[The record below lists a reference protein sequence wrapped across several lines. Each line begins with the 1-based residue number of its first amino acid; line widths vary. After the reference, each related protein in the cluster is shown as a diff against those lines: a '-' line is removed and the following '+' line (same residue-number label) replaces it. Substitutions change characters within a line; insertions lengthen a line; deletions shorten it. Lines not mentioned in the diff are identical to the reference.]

1 MSHPTP
7 APLFV
12 HTLVLGSGAAGLNAA
27 LQLHRRGIDDV
38 LLLTESLD
46 GGTSINTGSDKQTY
60 YKLGLYG
67 DEADSPGDLAATLFA
82 GGSVDGD
89 IALTEAALS
98 ARAFYNLLEL
108 GVPFPQDA
116 FGQFP
121 GYKTDHDPRQRA
133 SSIGPYTSRE
143 MCRKLIDEL
152 RRIDCPIRENRIAVR
167 LIVLSGATE
176 TTVSTPME
184 RRIAGVICIDTDKP
198 LDSCLEVYLCEN
210 LVFATGG
217 PGGLYQRSVYPAVHL
232 GGIGLALEVG
242 ITAQNLSES
251 QFGLASVPFRWNVSG
266 TYMQVLPRLIST
278 AEDGRSESREFL
290 EGHFDSREAMLE
302 AVFLKGYHWPFDV
315 RKIAGSSLIDL
326 LVHRETV
333 ERGRRVFLDYRT
345 NTPELDFAALP
356 EVVRDYLGKS
366 NALFGTPF
374 ERLCRMNPL
383 AAELYKNHDIDL
395 AIEPLEIALCVQ
407 HNNGGLA
414 VNRWWESVNTRH
426 FFAVGE
432 TAGTHGLA
440 RPGGSALNAGQ
451 VGGFR
456 IAEFVAA
463 KYRDWTL
470 DRAAAA
476 AAAVRATAAL
486 GGRFSANWPTERSA
500 LQKRMSD
507 FGAAIVSQAGLDQ
520 VVQEA
525 WDQYRDCLQGRET
538 APSVGDWA
546 ESLRTDVLCLAHA
559 VYLESIATSVR
570 SGVGSRGSRLIIDPR
585 GEPISG
591 KLPDD
596 WRFVPEDETFRER
609 ILETNYLSGEGT
621 RHSFRP
627 RRPIPKSEAWFETA
641 WAAFREGKIFEQD

>member
-1 MSHPTP
+1 MIPLPIP
-7 APLFV
+7 APIFV

-27 LQLHRRGIDDV
+27 LQLKRRGIDDV

-67 DEADSPGDLAATLFA
+67 NEADSPGDLAATLFA

-121 GYKTDHDPRQRA
+121 GYKTDHDLRQRA
-133 SSIGPYTSRE
+133 TSIGPYTSRE

-167 LIVLSGATE
+167 LIVLSRQAAT
-176 TTVSTPME
+176 E

-198 LDSCLEVYLCEN
+198 LDFCLEVYLCEN

-232 GGIGLALEVG
+232 GGIGLALEAG
-242 ITAQNLSES
+242 ITAQNLPES
-251 QFGLASVPFRWNVSG
+251 QFGLASVAFRWNVSG

-278 AEDGRSESREFL
+278 AEDGRSDSREFL
-290 EGHFDSREAMLE
+290 QEFLGGHFDSREAILE
-302 AVFLKGYHWPFDV
+302 AVFLKGYHWPFDT

-345 NTPELDFAALP
+345 NTPGLDFATLP
-356 EVVRDYLGKS
+356 EVVRGYLGKS
-366 NALFGTPF
+366 DALFGTPF

-383 AAELYKNHDIDL
+383 AAELFKNHGIDL
-395 AIEPLEIALCVQ
+395 ATEPLEIAFCAQ

-414 VNRWWESVNTRH
+414 VDRWWESVNTRH

-432 TAGTHGLA
+432 TAGIHGLA

-463 KYRDWTL
+463 KYRGWTL
-470 DRAAAA
+470 DRDVAAAE
-476 AAAVRATAAL
+476 AVRATETL
-486 GGRFSANWPTERSA
+486 TGRFSANWPSERKA

-507 FGAAIVSQAGLDQ
+507 FGAAIVSREGLDRA
-520 VVQEA
+520 VQEA
-525 WDQYRDCLQGRET
+525 WDQYRTCSQHRGT

-546 ESLRTDVLCLAHA
+546 ESLRTNALCLAHA
-559 VYLESIATSVR
+559 VYLEAIATAVR
-570 SGVGSRGSRLIIDPR
+570 SGVGSRGSRLVIDPR
-585 GEPISG
+585 GEPISD

-596 WRFVPEDETFRER
+596 WRFVPEDETFCER
-609 ILETNYLSGEGT
+609 ILETHYLPGEGT

-641 WAAFREGKIFEQD
+641 WAAFREGNIFERD